1 MPAAN
6 NDIFNILQ
14 IQYVERL
21 ITASLGINPNSEI
34 LKGHFPSHPVVPG
47 ACMLQVV
54 KEVLEN
60 ALNDTLRLKKADH
73 LKFMSLIEPENNQT
87 VQLEITYR
95 ETEDGDIFATA
106 KLFASEIVC
115 FKLQGT
121 FIKVP
126 DR

>member
-14 IQYVERL
+14 IQHLEGS
-21 ITASLGINPNSEI
+21 ITARLSINPNNEI
-34 LKGHFPSHPVVPG
+34 LKGHFPGHPVVPG
-47 ACMLQVV
+47 ACILQVV
-54 KEVLEN
+54 KEVLED

-95 ETEDGDIFATA
+95 ETEEGGIFATA
-106 KLFASEIVC
+106 KLSAGEIVC

-121 FIKVP
+121 FIKMP